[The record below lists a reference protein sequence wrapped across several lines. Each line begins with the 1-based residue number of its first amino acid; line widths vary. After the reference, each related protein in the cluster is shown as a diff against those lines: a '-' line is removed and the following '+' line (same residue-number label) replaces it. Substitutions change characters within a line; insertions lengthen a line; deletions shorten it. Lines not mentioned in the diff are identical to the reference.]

1 MSQRTLA
8 HAALFLVNL
17 IYGVNYAVAKGLMP
31 TVIGPSGFILVR
43 VLGAVVLF
51 WALRAWLPERVA
63 WSDALRLTL
72 CGVFGVA
79 VNQLCFFQG
88 LMRTSPLH
96 ASLIMVAAPI
106 LVLVFSAALLG
117 ERITWGKA
125 AGITMGA
132 IGATVLLFQGASG
145 DAGATLEG
153 DLFILVNAAS
163 FALYLVMVKPLMR
176 AYTAVTVM
184 AWTFAIGSVLVLPF
198 GAGELAQV
206 PWSGLDGAT
215 WLAIAYVVVGVTFVA
230 YLLNTWALRVLD
242 PGVVGTYIY
251 LQPMMA
257 VGFAWFYAVTGL
269 APAGR
274 GVDVPEIRVV
284 HGLCTLLIFLGVHL
298 VNRSDRRA

>member
-1 MSQRTLA
+1 MVLSAIFLKQPITL
-8 HAALFLVNL
+8 L
-17 IYGVNYAVAKGLMP
+17 K
-31 TVIGPSGFILVR
+31 VIGVM
-43 VLGAVVLF
+43 LGAV
-51 WALRAWLPERVA
+51 
-63 WSDALRLTL
+63 
-72 CGVFGVA
+72 
-79 VNQLCFFQG
+79 
-88 LMRTSPLH
+88 
-96 ASLIMVAAPI
+96 
-106 LVLVFSAALLG
+106 
-117 ERITWGKA
+117 
-125 AGITMGA
+125 
-132 IGATVLLFQGASG
+132 GASMLLWSSNG
-145 DAGATLEG
+145 DVAGNSSLKG
-153 DLFILVNAAS
+153 DLFILLNSISYAI
-163 FALYLVMVKPLMR
+163 YLVMVKPLMR
-176 AYTAVTVM
+176 KYNPLDIV
-184 AWTFAIGSVLVLPF
+184 AWTFLIGSVLVLPF